1 MFHMESNKK
10 CAELCTL
17 WFKNGV
23 HFTFELDGDGND
35 AIEMCL
41 FFDEDG
47 KKNRGSNQSSGGIVL
62 LIKNEELTSTTKCI
76 LKRETVKMC

>member
-35 AIEMCL
+35 AIEVCL

-47 KKNRGSNQSSGGIVL
+47 KKNRGSNQSPGGSGCWVIL
-62 LIKNEELTSTTKCI
+62 LSGELDSCQLQLGT
-76 LKRETVKMC
+76 